1 MTWIPSAP
9 PRQDGRVFVVTGANA
24 GLGYFTA
31 EQLAGTGARVILAS
45 RSREKSAQAM
55 RTLRSVHPGADLG
68 FVELDLSSL
77 ESVRR
82 ATEEL
87 RAEPRLDGLVLNAGM
102 VSGSARRRTT
112 PDGNELVFGTNFL
125 GHFALTALLWQSL
138 VASPGSRVVGL
149 GSFVTHMVRLIPDDL
164 QSERRYN
171 FFRAYGFSKHGIQ
184 AFGLE
189 LARRIDS
196 TGRDA
201 ASLIAQPGFAV
212 DGLSD
217 PRPGVVDPRRY
228 PLQRLLAPIAQ
239 GKNRGAAP
247 VVRALLDPQANNGDL
262 FGPGDPLTL
271 TGWPVRRIPAASSA
285 APAFGEL
292 LWRRS
297 EEWTGVEFPV

>member
-1 MTWIPSAP
+1 
-9 PRQDGRVFVVTGANA
+9 VFAVTGGNA

-45 RSREKSAQAM
+45 RSRDKSKQAM
-55 RTLRSVHPGADLG
+55 RAIRAVHPAAELG

-77 ESVRR
+77 HSVRD
-82 ATEEL
+82 AAEEL

-102 VSGSARRRTT
+102 VSGSARRRRQTE
-112 PDGNELVFGTNFL
+112 DGNEQVFGTNYL
-125 GHFALTALLWQSL
+125 GHFALTGLVWPAL

-149 GSFVTHMVRLIPDDL
+149 GSFVTHLVRLVPDDL

-171 FFRAYGFSKHGIQ
+171 FFRAYGFSKHAMQ

-189 LARRIDS
+189 LARRIDAA
-196 TGRDA
+196 GRSVS
-201 ASLIAQPGFAV
+201 SLIGQPGFAL

-217 PRPGVVDPRRY
+217 PRPGVVEPKQF
-228 PLQRLLAPIAQ
+228 PVQRMLAPIAQ

-247 VVRALLDPQANNGDL
+247 VVRALLDPDARNGEL
-262 FGPGDPLTL
+262 FGPGDPMSL
-271 TGWPVRRIPAASSA
+271 TGWPVRRAPAAADAS
-285 APAFGEL
+285 PAFGDL

-297 EEWTGVEFPV
+297 QAWTGVEFTV

>member
-9 PRQDGRVFVVTGANA
+9 PRQDGRVFAVTGGNA

-45 RSREKSAQAM
+45 RNREKSKQAM
-55 RTLRSVHPGADLG
+55 RAIRGVHPAADVG

-77 ESVRR
+77 DSVRV
-82 ATEEL
+82 AAEQL
-87 RAEPRLDGLVLNAGM
+87 RSEPRLDGLVLNAGM
-102 VSGSARRRTT
+102 VSGSARRRQTS
-112 PDGNELVFGTNFL
+112 DGNELVFGTNYL
-125 GHFALTALLWQSL
+125 GHFALTALVWPSL

-149 GSFVTHMVRLIPDDL
+149 GSFVTHMVRLVPDDL
-164 QSERRYN
+164 QSARRYH
-171 FFRAYGFSKHGIQ
+171 FFRAYGFSKHAIQ

-189 LARRIDS
+189 LARRIDAS
-196 TGRDA
+196 GRNV
-201 ASLIAQPGFAV
+201 ASLIAQPGFSL

-217 PRPGVVDPRRY
+217 PRPGVVDPKRF
-228 PLQRLLAPIAQ
+228 PVQRMLAPIAQ

-247 VVRALLDPQANNGDL
+247 VVRALLDPDAGNGEL
-262 FGPGDPLTL
+262 FGPGDPLSL

-285 APAFGEL
+285 SPALGEL

-297 EEWTGVEFPV
+297 QAWTGVEFTV

>member
-9 PRQDGRVFVVTGANA
+9 PRQDGRVFAVTGANA
-24 GLGYFTA
+24 GLGYFAA

-45 RSREKSAQAM
+45 RSRERSKQAM
-55 RTLRSVHPGADLG
+55 RAIRATHLDADLG

-77 ESVRR
+77 ESVRG
-82 ATEEL
+82 AAAQL
-87 RAEPRLDGLVLNAGM
+87 RTEPRLDGLVLNAGM

-112 PDGNELVFGTNFL
+112 PEGNELVFGTNHL
-125 GHFALTALLWQSL
+125 GHFALTALLWPSL

-149 GSFVTHMVRLIPDDL
+149 GSFVTHMVRLVPDDL
-164 QSERRYN
+164 QSERRYW
-171 FFRAYGFSKHGIQ
+171 FFRAYGFSKHAMQ

-189 LARRIDS
+189 LARRIDA

-201 ASLIAQPGFAV
+201 ASLIAQPGLAV

-217 PRPGVVDPRRY
+217 ARPGVVDPKRF
-228 PLQRLLAPIAQ
+228 PFQRLLAPIAQ

-247 VVRALLDPQANNGDL
+247 IVRALLDPAARNGDL
-262 FGPGDPLTL
+262 FAPGDPLTL

-285 APAFGEL
+285 SPAFGEL

-297 EEWTGVEFPV
+297 EEWTGTEFTV